1 MKSNKIPTENKKY
14 TTNICYE
21 ESPNHIKIVNP
32 VKNSKIVVKEK
43 NQMEEPHYSDLI
55 FQSKIE
61 NINVK
66 KPKQFAH
73 TFPHNQ
79 CFFLTFQEKYFVLSR
94 IQNKKFHIEEKIVFN
109 HNPEI
114 YNEYLAQRMKTFQT
128 IVQFGSNSSKQV
140 GKVFIIFM
148 IVFYF

>member
-1 MKSNKIPTENKKY
+1 M
-14 TTNICYE
+14 E
-21 ESPNHIKIVNP
+21 ES
-32 VKNSKIVVKEK
+32 
-43 NQMEEPHYSDLI
+43 HYSDLI

-66 KPKQFAH
+66 KPIKQFAH

-114 YNEYLAQRMKTFQT
+114 YNEYLAQRMKTFPT
-128 IVQFGSNSSKQV
+128 ILQYGSTSSKQI
-140 GKVFIIFM
+140 GKVFHNFDE
-148 IVFYF
+148 VFYFLIN